1 MQTSYLGK
9 GFENR
14 VVVSLLVMLYR
25 ISGTRNN
32 LFNPHFIYSFIAV
45 MVAEQSNNIHTTFDK
60 IKDRRAK
67 EIYLKQRAKVIWF
80 TGLSGSGKTTLASL
94 LEKQLFELNYF
105 CQILDGDN
113 VRSGINKNLKFT
125 EEDRLENIRRIAEVA
140 KLFMNCGIIL
150 ICSFISPTNEIRQ
163 MAKEII
169 GEDDFLE
176 IFVNAPL
183 EVCESRDPKGLY
195 KKARAGEIKNFTG
208 ITSPFEIPE
217 NPFVEVDNT
226 NSNIGETVE
235 TILLQ
240 ILPEI
245 RFDS

>member
-1 MQTSYLGK
+1 M
-9 GFENR
+9 N
-14 VVVSLLVMLYR
+14 
-25 ISGTRNN
+25 
-32 LFNPHFIYSFIAV
+32 
-45 MVAEQSNNIHTTFDK
+45 NNIYTVFDK
-60 IKDRRAK
+60 IKDRKEK

-94 LEKQLFELNYF
+94 LEKRLFELNYF

-113 VRSGINKNLKFT
+113 VRSGINKNLLFT
-125 EEDRLENIRRIAEVA
+125 DQDRVENIRRIAEVS

-150 ICSFISPTNEIRQ
+150 ICAFISPTNDIRQ

-176 IFVNAPL
+176 VFIDAPL
-183 EVCESRDPKGLY
+183 EVCEQRDPKGLY

-208 ITSPFEIPE
+208 VSAPFEAPQLPFLRVE
-217 NPFVEVDNT
+217 NTKP
-226 NSNIGETVE
+226 NIDETVKE
-235 TILLQ
+235 MLKN

-245 RFDS
+245 KFDPLKVI